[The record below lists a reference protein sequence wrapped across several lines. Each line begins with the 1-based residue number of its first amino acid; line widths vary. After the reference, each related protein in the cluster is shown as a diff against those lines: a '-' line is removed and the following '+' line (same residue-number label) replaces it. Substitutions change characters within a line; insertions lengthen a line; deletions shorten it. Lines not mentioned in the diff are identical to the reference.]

1 MADQRPSKG
10 GRDSMYSF
18 GWMCYVPFNDSVTFL
33 HVISPK
39 RFILNHVKV
48 PVHADH
54 NIVNGAY
61 HFIPTLLA

>member
-18 GWMCYVPFNDSVTFL
+18 GWMRYVPYNDSVTFL
-33 HVISPK
+33 HVIISPK

-48 PVHADH
+48 HADH
-54 NIVNGAY
+54 YIINGAD